1 MYDEVV
7 CVCNATIST
16 VCCEMDNDNDK
27 NENKDKIL
35 TSIRRDVVKE
45 KRTENNNT
53 RTIAEQN

>member
-16 VCCEMDNDNDK
+16 VCCEMDNDK
-27 NENKDKIL
+27 IENKDKIL

-45 KRTENNNT
+45 KIR
-53 RTIAEQN
+53 EQKTTTPEQ